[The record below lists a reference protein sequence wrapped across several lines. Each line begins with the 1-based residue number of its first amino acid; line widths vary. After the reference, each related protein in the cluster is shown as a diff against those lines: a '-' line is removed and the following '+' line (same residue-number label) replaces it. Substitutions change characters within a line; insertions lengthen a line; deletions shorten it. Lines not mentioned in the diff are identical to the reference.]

1 MEGERDFWTWVVAIT
16 LGVGLL
22 FVADRLDDTRGLTPP
37 ATLDQREDPAA
48 KGWTSPAQLRHMV
61 RSARQAPSAPEQR
74 APANE

>member
-22 FVADRLDDTRGLTPP
+22 FAGDRLDDTSRLTPP

-48 KGWTSPAQLRHMV
+48 KGWTSPAQLQRMV
-61 RSARQAPSAPEQR
+61 RSAREAPKPPSP
-74 APANE
+74 